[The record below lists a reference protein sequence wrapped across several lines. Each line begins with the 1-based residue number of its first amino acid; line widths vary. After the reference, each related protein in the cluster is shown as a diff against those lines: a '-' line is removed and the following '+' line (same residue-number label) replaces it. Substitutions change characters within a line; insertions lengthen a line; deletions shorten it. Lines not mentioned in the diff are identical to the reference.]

1 LSTSVPGQQEAVADD
16 ESEEERVDRELIE
29 LLNELRVALP
39 GVQVMFAFL
48 LTVPFTQRFGS
59 LRPDDRRT
67 YFLAVL
73 LTAVSAMLLIAP
85 SAQHRMRFRQRAK
98 EGVLHLANVCAIAG
112 LAFLAMA
119 VGVAVH
125 LITDLVY
132 GSPDAAIAAGLLT
145 GATALL
151 WFVVPWLVPKD

>member
-1 LSTSVPGQQEAVADD
+1 VAVADD
-16 ESEEERVDRELIE
+16 ESEQERLDRELIE

-48 LTVPFTQRFGS
+48 LTVPFTQRFTTLQPGQRS
-59 LRPDDRRT
+59 H
-67 YFLAVL
+67 YFLAVV

-98 EGVLHLANVCAIAG
+98 EGVLRLANVCAIAG
-112 LAFLAMA
+112 LAFLAAA

-125 LITDLVY
+125 LITDVVY
-132 GSPDAAIAAGLLT
+132 GAPDAALAAGGLT

-151 WFVVPWLVPKD
+151 WFVVPWLLPKD